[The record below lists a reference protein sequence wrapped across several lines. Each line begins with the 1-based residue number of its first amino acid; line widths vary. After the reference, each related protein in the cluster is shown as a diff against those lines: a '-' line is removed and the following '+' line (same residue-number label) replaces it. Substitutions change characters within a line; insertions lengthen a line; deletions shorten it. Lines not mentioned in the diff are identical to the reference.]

1 MVFPAVLV
9 QTSRDVAWAV
19 CSLALRMEAFG
30 MNRIV
35 VSRLLKRLAI
45 RASIGT
51 ALFGTLPLSSSPA
64 LAAPPAGNPPS
75 IAASELRT
83 GMKGYGL
90 TVIKGTKIEKFDVE
104 VIGVLKNALPKQDM
118 ILIRCSGLGLEH
130 SGVVAGM
137 SGSPI
142 YVSTDKGDLLVGAL
156 SYGFPFNKDPVAGV
170 TPIAD
175 MLPELDRK
183 LVPIPSNQR
192 ILPMQTARVHVPGAA
207 DMVPV
212 GVPLTISGVHPEVVD
227 SLRGELTSLGFEH
240 VQVATGGSAP
250 KAQKST
256 EVQKFEPGGA
266 ISLVLARGDMAIS
279 GIGTITWVKGD
290 HFIAF
295 GHPFKGLGQVHL
307 PVGGADIQWI
317 LASQSSSFKMGTA
330 LEDFGVLD
338 QDRQP
343 AVAGRT
349 GQRAQ
354 MVPFHVSVTNT
365 DRHETSVWNVE
376 VTDQPLFF
384 PMAASMVI
392 GNAVRTSEPIA
403 ENVAL
408 KMKLKF
414 TIDGPYEPI
423 VLEDT
428 LTGLG
433 GMASVGEINGVVNG
447 VTKALVFNGFE
458 RLRVARVDAEFQVAD
473 DRNIVFLEGARA
485 QSEEVEVGKPIAIH
499 VDLQLA
505 NAGMKSATLTLPPL
519 PAELAGTT
527 LSVQIGAERGLPP
540 ESPEPGN
547 IRDLVDFLRKQPPHN
562 RLAAVVA
569 LPEPTLLMRGARL
582 VGLPLGV
589 RDELAGHQI
598 QTRAGRQTLR
608 TGVDLPWTING
619 SATLKLRVR
628 DVR

>member
-1 MVFPAVLV
+1 MNRFLTAQVARCL
-9 QTSRDVAWAV
+9 SRLAARATV
-19 CSLALRMEAFG
+19 STLALAG
-30 MNRIV
+30 
-35 VSRLLKRLAI
+35 LALPGFAATPTAAMPTATP
-45 RASIGT
+45 ASI
-51 ALFGTLPLSSSPA
+51 ASSD
-64 LAAPPAGNPPS
+64 
-75 IAASELRT
+75 LRT

-90 TVIKGTKIEKFDVE
+90 TVIKGTKIERFGVE

-142 YVSTDKGDLLVGAL
+142 YVTTEKGDLLVGAL

-183 LVPIPSNQR
+183 LVPIPSNQK
-192 ILPMQTARVHVPGAA
+192 ILPMQAAKVHVPGAA

-212 GVPLTISGVHPEVVD
+212 AVPLTISGVHPEVVD
-227 SLRGELTSLGFEH
+227 SLRGDLASLGFDV

-250 KAQKST
+250 KPAGST
-256 EVQKFEPGGA
+256 AAAQKFEPGSA

-354 MVPFHVSVTNT
+354 MVPFRVAVTNT
-365 DRHETSVWNVE
+365 DRKETTVWNVE

-384 PMAASMVI
+384 PMAAAMVI

-408 KMKLKF
+408 EMKLKF
-414 TIDGPYEPI
+414 TIDGPFEPI

-447 VTKALVFNGFE
+447 IAKALVFNGFE

-473 DRNIVFLEGARA
+473 DRNIVFLEGARTA
-485 QSEEVEVGKPIAIH
+485 SEEVEVGKPITIH
-499 VDLQLA
+499 VDLQRA
-505 NAGMKSATLTLPPL
+505 NAGMTSATLVLPPL

-527 LSVQIGAERGLPP
+527 LTVQIGAERAMPP

-562 RLAAVVA
+562 RLAAVVT

-589 RDELAGHQI
+589 RDEMAGHQV
-598 QTRAGRQTLR
+598 QTRAGRETLR
-608 TGVDLPWTING
+608 TSIDLPWTING
-619 SATLKLRVR
+619 GASLKLRVR